1 MKKLQALY
9 NDDAN
14 KIVKQA
20 MREKSTIK
28 NSNSLMTLFMVTN
41 NTKPLPHEP
50 QAFNKTWDHSNKD
63 SQKMVRSNLQQVH
76 RHEQATT
83 MV

>member
-20 MREKSTIK
+20 MQEKK
-28 NSNSLMTLFMVTN
+28 CHQKL
-41 NTKPLPHEP
+41 KLP
-50 QAFNKTWDHSNKD
+50 N
-63 SQKMVRSNLQQVH
+63 
-76 RHEQATT
+76 
-83 MV
+83 